1 MSQAAMETILAL
13 LRTDPATRADGV
25 QVKAMELTNEV
36 CLIIVCCRGCRFPR
50 SLVKTQTKLKVD
62 WEHLSEQ
69 EAPFVPRPDDASD
82 TTYFNQRNYMQGLT
96 VSEVDL

>member
-1 MSQAAMETILAL
+1 VFENILNHHIEWPEEEESLSQAAMETILAL

-25 QVKAMELTNEV
+25 QVKAMELTNE
-36 CLIIVCCRGCRFPR
+36 
-50 SLVKTQTKLKVD
+50 VD